1 MELRSANESLNKLR
15 KTMSINKLAVSTLVL
30 SSLFIS
36 GCSSTSST
44 ESATPT
50 PETPNYTLSDQAK
63 DAYAARVDGGWG
75 LDSGLDNPIEKE
87 TPPNQ
92 PKYTIADQLK
102 DAYAARIDS
111 GWGLGGTPVNPI
123 EHEKELP
130 IYLEPTNPIEIEK
143 ELPIYHEPTNP
154 IEKPDYGDTPEFGLY
169 KVVYD
174 ADSGQLKIYDRSNQD
189 ATVAIITVEQGNDD
203 NPTVVIRHGAMEDDN
218 TYAIIKTEDGIAI
231 DWDSPYTKIDNGFD
245 GPLATDTVVALLNRP
260 ALTDQQ
266 VANVKAR
273 FNNPAN
279 KAQLNKQNINQLKK
293 IKSQLNM
300 PSQMR

>member
-1 MELRSANESLNKLR
+1 
-15 KTMSINKLAVSTLVL
+15 MSINKLAVSTLVL

-75 LDSGLDNPIEKE
+75 LDNGLDNPIEKE

-102 DAYAARIDS
+102 DAYAARVDS
-111 GWGLGGTPVNPI
+111 DWGLSGTPVNPI
-123 EHEKELP
+123 EDEKELP
-130 IYLEPTNPIEIEK
+130 IYIEPTNPIEI
-143 ELPIYHEPTNP
+143 
-154 IEKPDYGDTPEFGLY
+154 PDYGDTPEFGLY

-245 GPLATDTVVALLNRP
+245 GPLATDTVVALLNGP
-260 ALTDQQ
+260 ALTEQQ

-273 FNNPAN
+273 FNNPTN